1 MDNSVT
7 SRISFV
13 RSKLTSDIKAKVQED
28 WLKECVSY
36 FVQSDSTINNNQLYE
51 NVKDQFCLANLS
63 DTSLKVL
70 PDTFVTKKDPWTLK
84 ESLLLQMQFIL
95 DICKYWIFILKL
107 I

>member
-13 RSKLTSDIKAKVQED
+13 RSKLTSDIRAKVQED

-36 FVQSDSTINNNQLYE
+36 FVQSEPGINNNQLYE

-63 DTSLKVL
+63 DTSHRVI
-70 PDTFVTKKDPWTLK
+70 PDMFLTKKDQWTLK
-84 ESLLLQMQFIL
+84 ESLLLQMQYIL
-95 DICKYWIFILKL
+95 DVCKYWIFIF
-107 I
+107 